1 MLFIAMW
8 CGFFFATLAF
18 VQIWMLGPF
27 KKILT
32 LNGILLRKFTHGC
45 CGEMVASIVHIWRMN
60 FSGNPLDISTINTEL
75 AGVFL
80 RKSHSPIPIDG
91 DFKSGR
97 IKNKNK
103 EKFPKIKVLK
113 LPFMS
118 RLSKEVN
125 RQMIFMK
132 QALEIAMSKLPS
144 WEILESAFRI
154 SAAKRDQNIQTD
166 TVLRRALRLA
176 KARRGRGRKEGDGE
190 EGHDAYDDLDVDEE
204 DDPVDGKQPSF
215 LWGLAKKLA
224 TARARRGK
232 TNWKRAR
239 TRLIPRRERKQSFWL
254 RAKGIVYGQG
264 QPEPDRKIIKI
275 L

>member
-1 MLFIAMW
+1 
-8 CGFFFATLAF
+8 
-18 VQIWMLGPF
+18 
-27 KKILT
+27 
-32 LNGILLRKFTHGC
+32 
-45 CGEMVASIVHIWRMN
+45 MVASIAHIWRMN

-80 RKSHSPIPIDG
+80 RKSHGPIPIDG

-144 WEILESAFRI
+144 WEVLESAFRI
-154 SAAKRDQNIQTD
+154 AAVKRDQNIQTD

-176 KARRGRGRKEGDGE
+176 KARRGRERKWEGE
-190 EGHDAYDDLDVDEE
+190 EGQHVPDAYDDLDVDEE
-204 DDPVDGKQPSF
+204 DDPEEERQPSS
-215 LWGLAKKLA
+215 LWGLAKRLA
-224 TARARRGK
+224 FARAKRGK
-232 TNWKRAR
+232 TNWRRAR
-239 TRLIPRRERKQSFWL
+239 TRIIPRKQRKQSFWL

-264 QPEPDRKIIKI
+264 QPEPDRKILKI

>member
-1 MLFIAMW
+1 MWSQTNAISLSRHMFRFVIRPPWDVSANIYKKTSMSVYRKISLPFMLFIAMW
-8 CGFFFATLAF
+8 CGFFFASLAF
-18 VQIWMLGPF
+18 VQIWMVGPF
-27 KKILT
+27 KKILK

-113 LPFMS
+113 LPFMG

-154 SAAKRDQNIQTD
+154 AAVKRDQNIQTD
-166 TVLRRALRLA
+166 TVA
-176 KARRGRGRKEGDGE
+176 D
-190 EGHDAYDDLDVDEE
+190 
-204 DDPVDGKQPSF
+204 S
-215 LWGLAKKLA
+215 
-224 TARARRGK
+224 
-232 TNWKRAR
+232 
-239 TRLIPRRERKQSFWL
+239 
-254 RAKGIVYGQG
+254 
-264 QPEPDRKIIKI
+264 
-275 L
+275 